1 MALIEINWKPDR
13 RQLRWFG
20 GACAVICGALGGW
33 LAATGHLF
41 GFALSAGAAQTT
53 AWVLF
58 SVAAAAAV
66 LCAAAP
72 AALRPL
78 FVTLTV
84 LTLPIGWVVSH
95 VVLAVVFYGV
105 ITPFALVF
113 RLIGRDP
120 LGRRIDPDAETY
132 WVPRKPVKDPRRYF
146 RQF

>member
-1 MALIEINWKPDR
+1 MALIEINWRPDR

-20 GACAVICGALGGW
+20 AACAVVCGGLGAW
-33 LAATGHLF
+33 LLATEHLF
-41 GFALSAGAAQTT
+41 GFALSPTAARTT

-66 LCAAAP
+66 LCAAVP

-78 FVTLTV
+78 YVTMTV
-84 LTLPIGWVVSH
+84 VTLPIGWVVSH
-95 VVLAVVFYGV
+95 VVLAIMFYGV

-120 LGRRIDPDAETY
+120 LHRKIDPDAETY
-132 WVPRKPVKDPRRYF
+132 WVPRKPVKDAKRYF

>member
-1 MALIEINWKPDR
+1 MALIEINWNPDR
-13 RQLRWFG
+13 RQLRWFAL
-20 GACAVICGALGGW
+20 ACAVVCGGLAGW
-33 LAATGHLF
+33 LVATEHLF
-41 GFALSAGAAQTT
+41 GFALSPGPARTT

-58 SVAAAAAV
+58 GVAGAAAV

-78 FVTLTV
+78 YVVLTV
-84 LTLPIGWVVSH
+84 VTLPIGWVVSH
-95 VVLAVVFYGV
+95 VVLAVMFYGV

-120 LGRRIDPDAETY
+120 LHRKIDPDAETY
-132 WVPRKPVKDPRRYF
+132 WVPRKPVKDAKRYF